1 MTSADLYRA
10 LWRRKLLIGLLTAGC
25 VGVTL
30 FVSLS
35 QTPVYEA
42 ETLIRIQQRIDDS
55 SQAFESLEAS
65 QRLAETY
72 AEIIETGALADRVER
87 LARGAPGVTV
97 SQEAL
102 SARPVEDLEL
112 LTISARNSDPRLAG
126 LVANAVP
133 DALRNFIRETGTL
146 RDSIV
151 TVAPATTPTS
161 PSSPNLPL
169 NLALALLLGLV
180 VNAAIALLV
189 ELLADRLPDV
199 EELEDSLG
207 LPVLATVPALDFPR
221 SPRRPLSHR
230 LLGGRADRDAEVGP
244 PEGSRVG

>member
-42 ETLIRIQQRIDDS
+42 ETLIRIP
-55 SQAFESLEAS
+55 